1 MPESLRKLI
10 APLASLRLT
19 VVVLALLILLIF
31 FGTWAQRTR
40 GIWWVMDEYFTSWGL
55 WVPFDIFAPAA
66 KTIPG
71 SIPFPGGATLG
82 LIMLINLL
90 AAHSLRFRLKARG
103 SRLAAGIVVTLLGTA
118 IIIWF
123 QSWGVINP
131 LKASIG
137 VSGMLAV
144 GLVAYLPALIG
155 AYLLFGKRFGI
166 VLIHLSLVLLI
177 VGEGVTRGT
186 ALETQMP
193 IYEGQSLQWSHD
205 IREAELALIAP
216 APGNRD
222 NDTERVIV
230 FPQAMLERA
239 AVTGRPLTHPDMP
252 FEVVVEQWMIN
263 SVMARYPQG
272 TQPPRDMQ
280 GLGRQ
285 FALMP
290 RPEASGVGEQ
300 LINLPGAIVR
310 VMHDGHSH
318 GRFAVTTFTMVMG
331 DVYHFIRQD
340 VPMHGGEPWQISL
353 RFKRYY
359 KPYTFELLE
368 FHHDLYPGTQVP
380 RNYASDI
387 RIHHLET
394 GEQREVKIKMNH
406 PLRYEGETFFQS
418 GYIQNDLGTVLQ
430 VVRNPGS
437 TMPYIACALGG
448 VGLLA
453 HFVISLVKHLGKGRE
468 RKAGAA

>member
-1 MPESLRKLI
+1 MPKTLRKLI

-40 GIWWVMDEYFTSWGL
+40 GIWWVMDEYFTSWSL
-55 WVPFDIFAPAA
+55 WVPFDIFAPAG

-82 LIMLINLL
+82 LLMLVNLL
-90 AAHSLRFRLKARG
+90 AAHSMRFKLKARG
-103 SRLAAGIVVTLLGTA
+103 LRLVTGLVVTIIGAA
-118 IIIWF
+118 IIVWF
-123 QSWGVINP
+123 QSWGVITS
-131 LKASIG
+131 LKASAG
-137 VSGMLAV
+137 VAAMLAV
-144 GLVAYLPALIG
+144 GFVAYLPALIG

-166 VLIHLSLVLLI
+166 VLIHLSLILLI
-177 VGEGVTRGT
+177 VGEGVTRTT
-186 ALETQMP
+186 AVETQMP
-193 IYEGQSLQWSHD
+193 IYEGQTIQWSHD

-216 APGNRD
+216 GSG
-222 NDTERVIV
+222 DTAKERVIV
-230 FPQAMLERA
+230 FPQEILERA
-239 AVTGRPLTHPDMP
+239 AVTGKPLIHPELP

-272 TQPPRDMQ
+272 MQPPADMR
-280 GLGRQ
+280 GLGQR
-285 FALMP
+285 FALLP

-310 VMHDGHSH
+310 ILHDGHDH
-318 GRFAVTTFTMVMG
+318 GRYAVSTFTMVMG
-331 DVYHFIRQD
+331 DVYRFIRQD
-340 VPMHGGEPWQISL
+340 VPMHDGEPWRISL
-353 RFKRYY
+353 RFRRYY

-368 FHHDLYPGTQVP
+368 FHHDLYPGTEIP

-387 RIHHLET
+387 RIHHHET
-394 GEQREVKIKMNH
+394 GEQREVKIKMNQ

-448 VGLLA
+448 IGLLA
-453 HFVISLVKHLGKGRE
+453 HFVISLVKHLGKGRGPRE
-468 RKAGAA
+468 TPA